1 MKLRDAEAI
10 PWMSEFTRNP
20 IPERIVWK
28 QSKVTHS
35 LLLVGPTEG
44 SSKGS
49 KIVAEIEGQV
59 VRVLEAEGVSRLNI
73 LLNDQMLNLDQPVT
87 ILYLENKLFHGNSI
101 VTVPQ
106 LLDYS

>member
-35 LLLVGPTEG
+35 RFYWLHTEG
-44 SSKGS
+44 SAAEKV
-49 KIVAEIEGQV
+49 VAEIEGQV

-87 ILYLENKLFHGNSI
+87 ILHLEKKLFHGK
-101 VTVPQ
+101 
-106 LLDYS
+106 LDRNRAINCSP